1 VSVWWA
7 PRRAVWWTGVL
18 FAIGS
23 TCFLV
28 APFPGYEAAVGSG
41 ITGITFFVGSIFFT
55 TAAALQL
62 RTSAL
67 AVRGRSRG
75 KDWWASAIQFVGTLF
90 FNITTFRGMQSGLD
104 ADAYDKLV
112 WAPDAYGSVC
122 FLVSGFLALQV
133 VRSLRGSLDWW
144 IAAINFAGCVAF
156 GVAAVAGYV
165 VPSTGSELD
174 LAWANGFTSLGGLC
188 FLIGSVLLL
197 PASD

>member
-1 VSVWWA
+1 M
-7 PRRAVWWTGVL
+7 
-18 FAIGS
+18 
-23 TCFLV
+23 
-28 APFPGYEAAVGSG
+28 
-41 ITGITFFVGSIFFT
+41 
-55 TAAALQL
+55 
-62 RTSAL
+62 SA
-67 AVRGRSRG
+67 RGRSRG

-104 ADAYDKLV
+104 ADAYDRLV
-112 WAPDAYGSVC
+112 WAPDAYGSIC

-156 GVAAVAGYV
+156 GIAAVASFV
-165 VPSTGSELD
+165 VPSTGSEID
-174 LAWANGFTSLGGLC
+174 LIWANGFTSLGGLC

>member
-1 VSVWWA
+1 MSVWWA

-41 ITGITFFVGSIFFT
+41 LTGITFFVGSIFFT

-90 FNITTFRGMQSGLD
+90 FNITTFRGMQHGGTVVEHVD
-104 ADAYDKLV
+104 APPA
-112 WAPDAYGSVC
+112 
-122 FLVSGFLALQV
+122 LA
-133 VRSLRGSLDWW
+133 
-144 IAAINFAGCVAF
+144 
-156 GVAAVAGYV
+156 
-165 VPSTGSELD
+165 
-174 LAWANGFTSLGGLC
+174 GG
-188 FLIGSVLLL
+188 GK
-197 PASD
+197 

>member
-1 VSVWWA
+1 MSVWWA
-7 PRRAVWWTGVL
+7 PRRSVWWTGVL

-23 TCFLV
+23 ACFLV

-55 TAAALQL
+55 SAAALQL
-62 RTSAL
+62 RTSAR

-75 KDWWASAIQFVGTLF
+75 KDWWASAIQFLGTLF
-90 FNITTFRGMQSGLD
+90 FNVTTFRGMQVALD
-104 ADAYDKLV
+104 ADDYNRLV
-112 WAPDAYGSVC
+112 WRPDAFGSIC
-122 FLVSGFLALQV
+122 FLLSGFLALQV

-156 GVAAVAGYV
+156 GIAAVAGYV

-174 LAWANGFTSLGGLC
+174 LIWANGFTSLGGLC
-188 FLIGSVLLL
+188 FLVGSVLLL

>member
-23 TCFLV
+23 ACFLV
-28 APFPGYEAAVGSG
+28 APFPGYESAVGSAV
-41 ITGITFFVGSIFFT
+41 TGITFFVGSIFFT

-62 RTSAL
+62 RTSTL
-67 AVRGRSRG
+67 AVRGRARG
-75 KDWWASAIQFVGTLF
+75 KDWWTSAIQFLGTLF
-90 FNITTFRGMQSGLD
+90 FNVTTFRGMQVGLD
-104 ADAYDKLV
+104 ADDYDRLV

-122 FLVSGFLALQV
+122 FLVSGVLALLA
-133 VRSLRGSLDWW
+133 VRALRGTIDWW
-144 IAAINFAGCVAF
+144 IAAINLVGCVAF
-156 GVAAVAGYV
+156 GIAAVAGYL

-174 LAWANGFTSLGGLC
+174 LIWANGFTSLGGLC
-188 FLIGSVLLL
+188 FLVGAVLLL